1 MCDVKEILV
10 VQINPEMRVKLE
22 RGPAEARLVPGTPM
36 EFLVRVE
43 NEAHTT
49 ATLRLMMQRFSERDH
64 WLRLAI
70 EGGGRLTGKRAQT
83 LPLVLTTSATG
94 RREAL
99 FLADIGQGTQDLG
112 FRGELAVLFR
122 SD

>member
-1 MCDVKEILV
+1 MKEILV

-22 RGPAEARLVPGTPM
+22 RGPAEARLVPGIPTK
-36 EFLVRVE
+36 FLVRVE

-49 ATLRLMMQRFSERDH
+49 ATLHLMMQSFSERDR
-64 WLRLAI
+64 WLRLTL
-70 EGGGRLTGKRAQT
+70 EGGGRLTGKRDQT
-83 LPLVLTTSATG
+83 LALVLMTSARG

-99 FLADIGQGTQDLG
+99 FIADIGQGTQDMG
-112 FRGELAVLFR
+112 FRAELAVLFR

>member
-1 MCDVKEILV
+1 MKEILV

-22 RGPAEARLVPGTPM
+22 RGPAEARLVPGVPI

-49 ATLRLMMQRFSERDH
+49 ATLRLRTQRFSERDR
-64 WLRLAI
+64 WLRLAL
-70 EGGGRLTGKRAQT
+70 EGSGKLTGKRTQMLT
-83 LPLVLTTSATG
+83 LVLTAFATG

-99 FLADIGQGTQDLG
+99 FLADIGQGTQDMG